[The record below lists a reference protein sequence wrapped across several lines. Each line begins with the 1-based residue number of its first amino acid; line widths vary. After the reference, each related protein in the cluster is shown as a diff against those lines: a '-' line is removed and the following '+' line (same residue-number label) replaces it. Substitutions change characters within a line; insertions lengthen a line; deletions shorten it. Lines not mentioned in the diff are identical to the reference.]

1 MNVRR
6 WLFENSLSLFFLSLF
21 LVTLGA
27 QSLAGQHAFNEQ
39 QAAHKSPPIGWL
51 DYVTSSDFGRAV
63 MENWQSEFLQ
73 FFVFIGA
80 TIWLVQKGS
89 NESKQL
95 DEVGLESGTAEG
107 RRTRPAERSALGEGR
122 RLAAADLRK
131 LAAQR

>member
-39 QAAHKSPPIGWL
+39 QVAHKSPPIGWL
-51 DYVTSSDFGRAV
+51 DYITSSDFGRAV

-73 FFVFIGA
+73 FFLFIGA

-89 NESKQL
+89 NRASSSTRPVSSRVNSRRSAHTPRRTL
-95 DEVGLESGTAEG
+95 PAG
-107 RRTRPAERSALGEGR
+107 RRSEACGSGSTRTRCSR
-122 RLAAADLRK
+122 
-131 LAAQR
+131 